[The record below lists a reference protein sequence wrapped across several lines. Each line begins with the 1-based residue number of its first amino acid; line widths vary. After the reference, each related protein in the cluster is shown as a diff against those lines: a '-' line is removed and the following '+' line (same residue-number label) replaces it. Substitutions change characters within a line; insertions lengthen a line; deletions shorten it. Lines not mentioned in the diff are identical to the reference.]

1 LIPQVHGHRG
11 ARARWPENTVPG
23 FEYAIGLGIDAIEF
37 DVFVTAVGRLL
48 ITHDPVETETT
59 LDQVLS
65 LPGSFAF
72 DLEIKSYPHLTPMGF
87 AEPVLEAIRRHKV
100 EARVNLFS
108 FDWRILHAMR
118 ELAPDIRCAALYE
131 GEPRSFLEIARAAG
145 NTTVVCPHYTLVTS
159 ERVAEAHAA
168 GLEIYTWT
176 ANTEADWNRLVAA
189 QVDAIITD
197 DPAALLAYLH
207 SLRSVTLGSSP
218 AARLAGT

>member
-11 ARARWPENTVPG
+11 ARARWPENTIPG
-23 FEYAIGLGIDAIEF
+23 FEYAIGLGVDAIEF
-37 DVFVTAVGRLL
+37 DVFVTADGRLL

-65 LPGSFAF
+65 LSGNFAF
-72 DLEIKSYPHLTPMGF
+72 DLEIKSYSHLNPRGF

-100 EARVNLFS
+100 ESRVNLFS
-108 FDWRILHAMR
+108 FDWHILHAMQ

-131 GEPRSFLEIARAAG
+131 GEPRSFVECAREAG
-145 NTTVVCPHYTLVTS
+145 NTSIVCPHYTLITP
-159 ERVAEAHAA
+159 ERVSEAHDA

-176 ANTEADWNRLVAA
+176 ANTEADWNRLIAA

-197 DPAALLAYLH
+197 DPAALLTYL
-207 SLRSVTLGSSP
+207 RNSS
-218 AARLAGT
+218 